1 MLCVCLPA
9 ERLTHTYHLSIITT
23 TNTEGRPVL
32 SPSTGEA
39 MAPVCVPNHSLKLLI
54 KDFLRTA
61 ARKQAKQQRMQMQ
74 ALTAQQQQQQGVFA
88 A

>member
-1 MLCVCLPA
+1 
-9 ERLTHTYHLSIITT
+9 
-23 TNTEGRPVL
+23 
-32 SPSTGEA
+32 

-74 ALTAQQQQQQGVFA
+74 ALTAQQQQQQGVLTA
-88 A
+88 